1 MTSAAQ
7 QAIERVAVDNK
18 EDEVEALRDAYGKRL
33 VPYLQTSHSRVQ
45 MALRAMKLKA
55 EDFFVDVGC
64 GDGRVALAAAADV
77 GATSVGIDVSPA
89 LIRCCHRAAN
99 SAGFSCAPDSRL
111 RFLLADFGSIL
122 IKGSGKADIED
133 EDAVEAVRA
142 LSRATAIYVYL
153 LPMVTGADGM
163 APYLLRAISR
173 GVRVLSLESHLP
185 EPNDAEAVAKLPA
198 DCQRLVHLLRPAE
211 TWLCGK
217 MRLYENRTARAPSP
231 SELDTI
237 WPLQPTALPLGWL
250 QPPVPVPPSS
260 LPSPASSSPTWQRFH
275 HHHHHNNAPPSD
287 ELPSPASQ
295 PMHRCDSA
303 AHEARRAAILAHAL
317 PRRTQLPNRLDPFD
331 CTHVAVALRQA
342 LVEAGRWCSMRA
354 FGRVGGMDGREA
366 AEQGV
371 SCGSEPVARQLTVGR
386 HSITIF
392 EQQGDYA
399 TRVWLSSIELSA
411 WLTRH
416 AASFAGK
423 RALELGAGTGIC
435 SLALAM
441 DGRKGTG
448 EDAQEG
454 PTPPPTTV
462 IATDISD
469 EGLRLL
475 ARAARANGLRNL
487 ECQAFDICGDTPLP
501 SSVELLIAS
510 DALYTPQLARALARR
525 CLEITRRGGRAIVA
539 DPGRPAR
546 RLFQAVLEQEGG
558 LRRTDFLPIAS
569 AVPDARTLVL
579 LHVAGERSV
588 SSFAAHAELEG

>member
-1 MTSAAQ
+1 
-7 QAIERVAVDNK
+7 
-18 EDEVEALRDAYGKRL
+18 
-33 VPYLQTSHSRVQ
+33 
-45 MALRAMKLKA
+45 
-55 EDFFVDVGC
+55 
-64 GDGRVALAAAADV
+64 
-77 GATSVGIDVSPA
+77 
-89 LIRCCHRAAN
+89 
-99 SAGFSCAPDSRL
+99 
-111 RFLLADFGSIL
+111 
-122 IKGSGKADIED
+122 
-133 EDAVEAVRA
+133 
-142 LSRATAIYVYL
+142 
-153 LPMVTGADGM
+153 
-163 APYLLRAISR
+163 
-173 GVRVLSLESHLP
+173 
-185 EPNDAEAVAKLPA
+185 
-198 DCQRLVHLLRPAE
+198 
-211 TWLCGK
+211 
-217 MRLYENRTARAPSP
+217 
-231 SELDTI
+231 
-237 WPLQPTALPLGWL
+237 
-250 QPPVPVPPSS
+250 
-260 LPSPASSSPTWQRFH
+260 
-275 HHHHHNNAPPSD
+275 
-287 ELPSPASQ
+287 
-295 PMHRCDSA
+295 MHRCDSA

-342 LVEAGRWCSMRA
+342 LAEAGRWCSMRA
-354 FGRVGGMDGREA
+354 FGRVGGMGGREA

-371 SCGSEPVARQLTVGR
+371 SSGSEPVARQLSVGR

-392 EQQGDYA
+392 EQQGET
-399 TRVWLSSIELSA
+399 TRRASGWPRELSA

-423 RALELGAGTGIC
+423 RVLELGAGPYLFAG
-435 SLALAM
+435 ARN
-441 DGRKGTG
+441 GRSQRNGG
-448 EDAQEG
+448 GCAEG
-454 PTPPPTTV
+454 PTPPATTV

-487 ECQAFDICGDTPLP
+487 ECQAFDICGDAPLP

-525 CLEITRRGGRAIVA
+525 CLEIMRRGGRAIVA